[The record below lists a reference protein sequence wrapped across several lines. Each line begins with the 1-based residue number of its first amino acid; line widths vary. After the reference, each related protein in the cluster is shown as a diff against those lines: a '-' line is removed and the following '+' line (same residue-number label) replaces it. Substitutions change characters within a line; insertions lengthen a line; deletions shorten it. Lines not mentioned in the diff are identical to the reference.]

1 MVVAETYLK
10 TKLFKRR
17 QRQWL
22 GRDQQGM
29 TLVEVVIA
37 LVVTGLAVGGI
48 IGGYNFCTSAAQ
60 KAALIQA
67 ANARAMERVEEARSV
82 KWDASSWPSVDQL
95 VASNFPTKT
104 VTLDM
109 SGSGDVVTT
118 AVLETQISRVSTN
131 PPLKRVRVNCI
142 WRFRSGPFITNT
154 IETFRAPDQ

>member
-1 MVVAETYLK
+1 MVFGDVLK
-10 TKLFKRR
+10 TKSFKREC
-17 QRQWL
+17 QWSE
-22 GRDQQGM
+22 RSQAGM

-37 LVVTGLAVGGI
+37 LTVTGLAIGGI
-48 IGGYNFCTSAAQ
+48 IGGYNFCTAAAQ

-67 ANARAMERVEEARSV
+67 ANARAMERVEETRSV
-82 KWDASSWPSVDQL
+82 KWDATAWPSVDQL

-109 SGSGDVVTT
+109 SGSGEVTT
-118 AVLETQISRVSTN
+118 TAMLETQISRVSTN

-142 WRFRSGPFITNT
+142 WQFRSGPFITNT